1 MEKWLFEFANWLAA
15 TEWSIS
21 LHESFYMWNWM
32 ESTHV
37 LFLMTSLGL
46 LVVIDL
52 RMLGLWMSDVPAS
65 KIAAR
70 LVTPMLISFVIMAI
84 SGAILFTSIPVRY
97 THSLWF
103 RLKLLLLLVAAI
115 NAILLH
121 RNMNKSVATWDMDKV
136 APKRIRF
143 GAALSLALWVAIVI
157 CGRFIAN
164 NWFDCD
170 RDNNAFVTWATGC
183 AIEVSAA
190 Q

>member
-1 MEKWLFEFANWLAA
+1 MEKLLFQFANWLAA

-21 LHESFYMWNWM
+21 LHESLYMWNWL

-65 KIAAR
+65 KVVGR
-70 LVTPMLISFVIMAI
+70 LGTPMLISFVIMAI

-97 THSLWF
+97 THSFWF
-103 RLKLLLLLVAAI
+103 RSKMILLLVAAI

-121 RNMNKSVATWDMDKV
+121 RYMNKSVATWDTDAV
-136 APKRIRF
+136 PPRRIRL
-143 GAALSLALWVAIVI
+143 GAGLSLALWVAIVL

-164 NWFDCD
+164 AWFDCD
-170 RDNNAFVTWATGC
+170 QDNNAFVSWATGC
-183 AIEVSAA
+183 AVEVAAA